1 MNSKK
6 EVSSSKRGNRLDG
19 ALPRLSDYMKRAAA
33 QDPGRPAFIYHDVEV
48 SYAEFSAKSQQLA
61 KYLLKIGIEKGDRL
75 AYIMNGRPEFFYLYM
90 AASMVGAIIVG
101 MGTRFTA
108 HEMEYVLNN
117 SEAKCILT
125 LYGLGEI
132 KNYQERLEQACQ
144 NSPSVQK
151 IWVVGG
157 APEIPNAL
165 SFDEIMNGDYSEFD
179 KALQEREAAVGTDD
193 GLLIVYTSGTTGQ
206 PKGALMSHRNVVSEA
221 LIVCHEFG
229 PPTGLTPD
237 DRFLHHVPVNHVSGA
252 TEMGASPIVAGCTQ
266 VVLDQFHPVETL
278 EQMQKHKV
286 TIFCGVPT
294 MFIMEFNLP
303 NFDSYDLSAVR
314 FCMIGGSMAPQEV
327 LEKMLTITPYCSNP
341 LGLTETSG
349 LITYTDIG
357 ADADNLNKTVGKC
370 APEFQMK
377 LVDINRAEVPRGTP
391 GEIAYR
397 GPTVIKEYFKMP
409 EATSVAIDQEGW
421 LYSGDVGIIDENG
434 DLRLVGRSKEMY
446 ITGGENVYPAEVEEY
461 ISRYPGV
468 AMVALLPVPH
478 GIMGEVGRA
487 YIVPKPGATLDGPAI
502 EEYLKDYLAPYK
514 IPRQYI
520 FRDSLPMTALGKIEK
535 KVIRQEIE
543 KELQKA
549 GCI

>member
-1 MNSKK
+1 MNSKQ
-6 EVSSSKRGNRLDG
+6 EVGNGKRGNRLAG
-19 ALPRLSDYMKRAAA
+19 ALPRLSDYMKRAADR
-33 QDPGRPAFIYHDVEV
+33 DPNRPAFIYHDVEI

-61 KYLLKIGIEKGDRL
+61 KYLLKAGVQKGDRL

-108 HEMEYVLNN
+108 REMEYVLNN
-117 SEAKCILT
+117 CEAKYVLT

-132 KNYQERLEQACQ
+132 KNYQERLGQACQ
-144 NSPSVQK
+144 NSPSVQN

-157 APEIPNAL
+157 PAELPNAL
-165 SFDEIMNGDYSEFD
+165 AFDEIMKDDYAEFD
-179 KALQEREAAVGTDD
+179 KDLLAREATIGPDD
-193 GLLIVYTSGTTGQ
+193 GLLIVYTSGTTGN
-206 PKGALMSHRNVVSEA
+206 PKGALMTQRNVVSEA
-221 LIVCHEFG
+221 LIVCDEFG

-266 VVLDQFHPVETL
+266 VVIDQFHPVETL

-294 MFIMEFNLP
+294 MFILEFNLP
-303 NFDSYDLSAVR
+303 NFDSYDLSSVR
-314 FCMIGGSMAPQEV
+314 FGMVGGSMAPKEM

-341 LGLTETSG
+341 LGLTETCG
-349 LITYTDIG
+349 LVTYTDVG
-357 ADADNLNKTVGKC
+357 ASADNLNKTVGKC

-377 LVDINRAEVPRGTP
+377 LVDAERKEVPNGTP

-397 GPTVIKEYFKMP
+397 GPSVIKEYFKMP
-409 EATSVAIDQEGW
+409 EATAAAIDKDGW

-446 ITGGENVYPAEVEEY
+446 ITGGENVYPAEVEEF
-461 ISRYPGV
+461 ISRFPGV
-468 AMVALLPVPH
+468 AMVALLPVH
-478 GIMGEVGRA
+478 HDVMGEVGRA
-487 YIVPKPGATLDGPAI
+487 YIVPKPGVTLDGKAI

-514 IPRQYI
+514 IPRQYV

-543 KELQKA
+543 KEL
-549 GCI
+549 

>member
-1 MNSKK
+1 MATTSK
-6 EVSSSKRGNRLDG
+6 NRIEG
-19 ALPRLSDYMKRAAA
+19 ALPRLSDYMKRAADR
-33 QDPGRPAFIYHDVEV
+33 DPNRPAFIYHDVEI
-48 SYAEFSAKSQQLA
+48 SYSEFSAKSQQLA
-61 KYLLKIGIEKGDRL
+61 KYLLKIGVEKGDRV

-117 SEAKCILT
+117 SEARHVLT
-125 LYGLGEI
+125 LYGLGEV
-132 KNYQERLEQACQ
+132 KNYQDRLGQAFQKC
-144 NSPSVQK
+144 PFVQQV
-151 IWVVGG
+151 WVVGG
-157 APEIPNAL
+157 PTELPNAL
-165 SFDEIMNGDYSEFD
+165 TFDEIINGDYSEYD
-179 KALQEREAAVGTDD
+179 KALQEREASVEPDD
-193 GLLIVYTSGTTGQ
+193 GLIIVYTSGTTGQ
-206 PKGALMSHRNVVSEA
+206 PKGALITNRNVVCQS
-221 LIVCHEFG
+221 LIICDEFG
-229 PPTGLTPD
+229 SPTGLTPD

-266 VVLDQFHPVETL
+266 VVIDQFHPVETL
-278 EQMQKHKV
+278 EMMQKHKV

-294 MFIMEFNLP
+294 MFVMEFNLP
-303 NFDSYDLSAVR
+303 NFSSYDLSSVR
-314 FCMIGGSMAPQEV
+314 FCMIGGAMASKEV
-327 LEKMLTITPYCSNP
+327 LEKMLSIAPYCSNP

-349 LITYTDIG
+349 LITHTDVG
-357 ADADNLNKTVGKC
+357 ASADNLNKTVGKC
-370 APEFQMK
+370 PPEFQMK
-377 LVDINRAEVPRGTP
+377 LVDNDRKEVPRGTP

-409 EATSVAIDQEGW
+409 EATAAAIDKDGW

-446 ITGGENVYPAEVEEY
+446 ITGGENVYPVEVEEY

-478 GIMGEVGRA
+478 DVMGEVGRA
-487 YIVPKPGATLDGPAI
+487 YIVPNPGATLDGKTI
-502 EEYLKDYLAPYK
+502 QEYLKEYIAPYK

-535 KVIRQEIE
+535 KTIRQEIE
-543 KELQKA
+543 KELQK
-549 GCI
+549 